1 MFGYLDEGDA
11 GGLEVVQELCLG
23 RIGGS
28 GVSHEGEGGVTG
40 PRARRHDVLPD
51 VSRRSDD
58 QDLELL
64 RRHQDDLGRWI
75 LQAQRNKVNY
85 AGGGAV
91 DWNTRVE

>member
-40 PRARRHDVLPD
+40 PRARRRDELSDVP
-51 VSRRSDD
+51 RAADD
-58 QDLELL
+58 QDLDLL
-64 RRHQDDLGRWI
+64 PAI
-75 LQAQRNKVNY
+75 LDRPMVLARRNKLPLLIIELN
-85 AGGGAV
+85 
-91 DWNTRVE
+91 WSL